1 MRQTDLT
8 EYVYKYL
15 DSLINRE
22 TGAYFSGIIPNENEV
37 INGAMKVITGLDWI
51 NKQIHE
57 PEKLI
62 DLFAVLICARMKL
75 SPEGIIMS

>member
-1 MRQTDLT
+1 MILLIGNTLGRQAHPFASLCVFISSQIDDSNHEKNDLT

-37 INGAMKVITGLDWI
+37 INGAMKVYHRIRLD
-51 NKQIHE
+51 
-57 PEKLI
+57 
-62 DLFAVLICARMKL
+62 
-75 SPEGIIMS
+75 